1 MGLVAEVVY
10 NIYLYTWGLKF
21 IFTLPQ
27 YLLFFY
33 KKFGNVK
40 DMPNFIYLFVE
51 NQMTTYKSKI
61 WFFYHKWYMNFSI
74 NVILNLLVHNRSIW
88 SLASCFVKIFVKIV
102 CLTNF
107 KGVFSS
113 KYNLSNTMSQSKTHV
128 FDSTRLSI
136 LLDGPHMWN
145 FNWRAYDMAVQK
157 RKFYDLNELYFDNNI
172 PLKSVM
178 QFTSDQFNEGCAE
191 MRQYGPN

>member
-1 MGLVAEVVY
+1 
-10 NIYLYTWGLKF
+10 
-21 IFTLPQ
+21 
-27 YLLFFY
+27 
-33 KKFGNVK
+33 
-40 DMPNFIYLFVE
+40 
-51 NQMTTYKSKI
+51 
-61 WFFYHKWYMNFSI
+61 
-74 NVILNLLVHNRSIW
+74 
-88 SLASCFVKIFVKIV
+88 
-102 CLTNF
+102 
-107 KGVFSS
+107 
-113 KYNLSNTMSQSKTHV
+113 MSQSKTHV